1 MLELLSSPVSWAI
14 LVSGIVF
21 TVYGSTLGLA
31 MGYKIYAAHMIDI
44 LAKEGY
50 VKYRTLDNGEIELIK
65 LNEE

>member
-31 MGYKIYAAHMIDI
+31 LGYKIYAGQMIDI